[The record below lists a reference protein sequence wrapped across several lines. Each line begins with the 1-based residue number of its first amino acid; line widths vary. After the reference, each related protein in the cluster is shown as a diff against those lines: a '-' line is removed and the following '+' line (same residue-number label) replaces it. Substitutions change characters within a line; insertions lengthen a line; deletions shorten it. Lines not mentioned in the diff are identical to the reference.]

1 MTDSAGLEAVDFSYE
16 FYTPALGDY
25 DTSGRVDIE
34 DLTRFVTFW
43 LADSEAIFNGLGPT
57 TGQLPHFVP
66 HLDHQYD
73 LDDGMTFIRMW
84 SWSINEFGYEP
95 LDVLHI
101 GSPLDWNDF
110 IEEIPREAISGQLYV
125 KYDPEKGNVNLN
137 HTSFGPQNLTLLK
150 NSNEKGEILL
160 EFGMLKPDDIKRI
173 IKINASVDE
182 PTDATVIYKFFDK
195 SQTVISSGLQ
205 KIQLLIPTDY
215 MLKQNYPNP
224 FNYRTT
230 ISYAVPNKSFVK
242 IDIIDINGR
251 LVETLISLSL
261 IHI

>member
-1 MTDSAGLEAVDFSYE
+1 
-16 FYTPALGDY
+16 
-25 DTSGRVDIE
+25 
-34 DLTRFVTFW
+34 
-43 LADSEAIFNGLGPT
+43 LGPT

-95 LDVLHI
+95 LDVLQI

-110 IEEIPREAISGQLYV
+110 IEEIPREAISGQLYI
-125 KYDPEKGNVNLN
+125 KYDPGKGNVNLN

-160 EFGMLKPDDIKRI
+160 EFGMLEPDDIKRI

-182 PTDATVIYKFFDK
+182 PTDATVIYKFFNK
-195 SQTVISSGLQ
+195 SQKIISSGLQ

-230 ISYAVPNKSFVK
+230 MSYAVPNKSFVK

-251 LVETLISLSL
+251 LVETLVSNEHDIGFYKQNWSGRNVASGIYFIKLTTEKKIL
-261 IHI
+261 TQKMILLK